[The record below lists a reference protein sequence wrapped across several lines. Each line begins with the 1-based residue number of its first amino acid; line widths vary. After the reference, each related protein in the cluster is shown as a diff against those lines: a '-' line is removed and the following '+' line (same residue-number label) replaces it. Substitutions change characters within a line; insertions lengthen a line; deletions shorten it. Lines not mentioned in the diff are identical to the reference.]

1 MSTPLS
7 PRQTLDRHYLEM
19 RGRLLEL
26 AACFD
31 RIERA
36 DAEGTLESDP
46 RLQLLRQGVEMLRES
61 GGNRAEQLQML
72 FSDPYVENWTA
83 TPKR

>member
-1 MSTPLS
+1 MSAPLS

-36 DAEGTLESDP
+36 DPEGTIEGDP
-46 RLQLLRQGVEMLRES
+46 RLQLLRQGVDLLQES
-61 GGNRAEQLQML
+61 GTTRAEQLQML
-72 FSDPYVENWTA
+72 FSDPYVENWTKQ
-83 TPKR
+83 PRG

>member
-1 MSTPLS
+1 MLMSAPLS
-7 PRQTLDRHYLEM
+7 SRQTLDRHYLEM

-36 DAEGTLESDP
+36 DPDGSLDSDP
-46 RLQLLRQGVEMLRES
+46 RLQLLRQAVDMLQES
-61 GGNRAEQLQML
+61 GATRAEQLQLL
-72 FSDPYVENWTA
+72 FSDPYVENWS
-83 TPKR
+83 KKG